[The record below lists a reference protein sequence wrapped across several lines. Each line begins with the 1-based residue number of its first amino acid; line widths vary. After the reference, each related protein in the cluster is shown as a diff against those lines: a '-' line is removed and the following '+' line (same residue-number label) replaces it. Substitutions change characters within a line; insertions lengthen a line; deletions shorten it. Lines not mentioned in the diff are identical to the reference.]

1 MAGLGAPVGGSP
13 SPNPT
18 PPPTGLNDNPN
29 GEGTYQMQG
38 ATGSLAVPYSKVTT
52 ATQHGYNL
60 ADTDAPRY
68 AKDAANDP
76 IKQLADLNKGFTG
89 ALSQTGR
96 TAEKALTSVPIL
108 GRILASS
115 KGFQESEAA
124 DETRANAPNDTPA
137 AVAGATIEN
146 ILEFAAG
153 DEALKGLTWSEK
165 LAKLAPVAKLMEKS
179 PWIANALDTAIK
191 GGVVGTSQAGAHGA
205 DVGAA
210 VGTGAVTG
218 AAGGLLEGGMGALQQ
233 GVAKAAAAVENI
245 AGEDVQTLSSQR
257 PGTGPRGSVKVNE
270 VPEVGAAQQEAAPKV
285 FRNVARNATQDALNE
300 ANQGRVVANQITNPA
315 RLLPA
320 PEGARPYP
328 FTIEGTGTTEESIP
342 AGTTPRAKQTG
353 TEFVPGKGSATAAK
367 SEPYAGEGAFKYGD
381 DEPLP
386 PVNDQEP
393 FQGPTHK
400 EPILQYLTG
409 LKPGETAGSTSVT
422 GAGDLVAADPE
433 TAQEHLS
440 RLNDLVDNPHPDT
453 SPAVLKAQ
461 TQARDNLQEQLDM
474 YHTYQRTLPNFQP
487 VNALRGAQSVQTF
500 GDAADQIQNAA
511 RPIYQKL
518 DDLTNNEFSD
528 LNYSRNAAGKRGDFA
543 QKRKLTASIT
553 DLIDKTPGI
562 TDQERQQASRLWSK
576 ASVLDAINDVINHA
590 ANVDKDSAEVVTG
603 GRVLRGV
610 RLQNGFKNLID
621 DYGADRVDSV
631 IGKEG
636 RLGLVR
642 MSNLLNTPKAAEGF
656 KGLSMSVM
664 HNMAHG
670 KVGGAMGAYI
680 GHQFGGWEGAVV
692 GSAAGA
698 KAERWL
704 LQQAA
709 TNPHIGQLV
718 DYAVRNNVTPKVAA
732 GLISSAIIQEN
743 QPPQEDNTEEPKQ

>member
-1 MAGLGAPVGGSP
+1 M
-13 SPNPT
+13 
-18 PPPTGLNDNPN
+18 
-29 GEGTYQMQG
+29 
-38 ATGSLAVPYSKVTT
+38 
-52 ATQHGYNL
+52 
-60 ADTDAPRY
+60 
-68 AKDAANDP
+68 
-76 IKQLADLNKGFTG
+76 
-89 ALSQTGR
+89 
-96 TAEKALTSVPIL
+96 
-108 GRILASS
+108 
-115 KGFQESEAA
+115 
-124 DETRANAPNDTPA
+124 
-137 AVAGATIEN
+137 
-146 ILEFAAG
+146 
-153 DEALKGLTWSEK
+153 
-165 LAKLAPVAKLMEKS
+165 
-179 PWIANALDTAIK
+179 
-191 GGVVGTSQAGAHGA
+191 
-205 DVGAA
+205 
-210 VGTGAVTG
+210 
-218 AAGGLLEGGMGALQQ
+218 
-233 GVAKAAAAVENI
+233 
-245 AGEDVQTLSSQR
+245 
-257 PGTGPRGSVKVNE
+257 
-270 VPEVGAAQQEAAPKV
+270 
-285 FRNVARNATQDALNE
+285 
-300 ANQGRVVANQITNPA
+300 ANQITNPA